1 MLAVSLRSETEPPAF
16 MGARS
21 DSAARELGVE
31 PAHLLIVIE
40 PHTASLRGKLA
51 EFVDECIERELDCQ
65 GAPPADPEIC
75 GELEARLR
83 DQQYRA
89 RLLGYHGMT
98 LTFANLDAIAERA
111 VLDAAD
117 SQVLRIWL
125 EREDSSL
132 HVRVGDS
139 ILRLN
144 AYPRPVP
151 VWEWLA
157 GRATPNSATIPVP
170 ESNREIQASEPLST
184 VLPPEL
190 EAAPTIVPSTL
201 PSDFEFEADEECA
214 APRQNAVSAVN
225 LREVALS
232 EPAPSASAEP
242 ACREPE
248 HAAIWREALERSDG
262 TQSWENLER
271 LYVGNYLPLSHLASD
286 GRASAATQ
294 ARLVEWARDFERCY
308 LSAFA
313 RLRSGGARPNMVL
326 DVPQLSFSLMRELE
340 ATQIRLILVD
350 GMRFD
355 LGQRVHD
362 KLRLQLLGHANCVQ
376 RRVLWAALPA
386 TTAVQ
391 LELLARSACAL
402 GKTLGDLD
410 ERAWLAKGAEARKL
424 RALRVGPHQVRKL
437 DILEAE
443 FSRTEWLPSELERA
457 AAEVAVSTGRFIR
470 AQSPG
475 TLVVVFGDHGLA
487 DARSVGHAAP
497 EQVLVPYDAWLVHDS
512 ANN

>member
-1 MLAVSLRSETEPPAF
+1 

-40 PHTASLRGKLA
+40 AHTASLRGKLA
-51 EFVDECIERELDCQ
+51 EFIDECIERELDCQ

-75 GELEARLR
+75 GESEAKLR

-98 LTFANLDAIAERA
+98 LTFANLDAVAERS
-111 VLDAAD
+111 VLDAVD

-132 HVRVGDS
+132 HVHVADS
-139 ILRLN
+139 ILRLS

-170 ESNREIQASEPLST
+170 ELGSEVHASEALPT

-190 EAAPTIVPSTL
+190 EAAPTLVPSSL
-201 PSDFEFEADEECA
+201 PSSLPSEFEFEADEEHPDC
-214 APRQNAVSAVN
+214 RQNAVSEVN
-225 LREVALS
+225 LREGAPTEL
-232 EPAPSASAEP
+232 APSVSEEP
-242 ACREPE
+242 VCREPE

-294 ARLVEWARDFERCY
+294 ARLHEWARDFERCY
-308 LSAFA
+308 LSAFS
-313 RLRSGGARPNMVL
+313 RLRSGGARPSMVL
-326 DVPQLSFSLMRELE
+326 DVPQLSFSLMREFE

-424 RALRVGPHQVRKL
+424 RSLRVGPHQLRKL

-443 FSRTEWLPSELERA
+443 FSRTEWSPSELERA
-457 AAEVAVSTGRFIR
+457 ASEVAVSTGRFIR

-475 TLVVVFGDHGLA
+475 TLVVVFGDHGLP
-487 DARSVGHAAP
+487 DARSGQHAAP
-497 EQVLVPYDAWLVHDS
+497 EQVLVPYDAWLVHDC